1 MQGEALLDIR
11 KRPSAIEKG
20 VSLISKYNYLYSHL
34 SSSHILLVVF
44 TPLSIRRGDGG
55 EAVDGLWLGRSWT
68 VVRLVVPLSKPITP
82 LEETNLLEF
91 FLHTCFLFIGHVL
104 EGNTVRSEVETEQFH
119 YALTAYDVTT
129 EVTDNID
136 HCL

>member
-1 MQGEALLDIR
+1 M
-11 KRPSAIEKG
+11 EKG
-20 VSLISKYNYLYSHL
+20 VPLISKYNYLYL
-34 SSSHILLVVF
+34 PLPPSSILLTVFTPLSTRRGVGGEAFLHLQTTVF
-44 TPLSIRRGDGG
+44 TPLSIRRGGGG
-55 EAVDGLWLGRSWT
+55 EASPPLWGGWVDNL
-68 VVRLVVPLSKPITP
+68 KPIAP

-104 EGNTVRSEVETEQFH
+104 EGNTVWSEVETEQFH
-119 YALTAYDVTT
+119 DALTAYDVTT